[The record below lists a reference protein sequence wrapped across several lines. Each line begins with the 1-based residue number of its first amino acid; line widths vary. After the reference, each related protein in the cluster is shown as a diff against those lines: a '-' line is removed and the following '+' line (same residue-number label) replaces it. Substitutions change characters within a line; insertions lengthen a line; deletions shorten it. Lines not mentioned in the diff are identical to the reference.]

1 MRSKYLL
8 TTSLLLLLIASPGC
22 VKEVEQES
30 QESLHEVVFHAG
42 WDAETKTVLQE
53 DGQVFWSPED
63 EISLFIGDGHNYK
76 LTSTNTEPAAKAD
89 FIGSIGE
96 ISGTPNFVAVYPYN
110 STSTASL
117 YSRYIT
123 TDIPS
128 VQTAQAGTF
137 DKESFVCI
145 AWSNNESLYFKNIC
159 SGIKF
164 SVANEGITK
173 VVFYSNCGLTG
184 ETIIQVDENDIPHVI
199 QSKCSSLTVLAPED
213 KFEVGKYYYAAVTS
227 KDEISNERIDVTYYA
242 GDKTAS
248 LSLPLNSLK
257 RGVFKR
263 LYETDKG
270 LTFRKHYDKIAFI
283 GGDILPEDVD
293 KASISEAYFHVED
306 PRITDVIIA
315 PGNNLQEPVYFEH
328 IGTAVHYYTNGQ
340 IYKWND
346 PRFDGWK
353 SLRTLDLSMFDTSDA
368 VDMSRTFYGCTSLE
382 SVDLSSFDTSN
393 VEYFND
399 MFSNCVNLRELDL
412 SGFNTSKAI
421 SMRGMFSG
429 CSGIQ
434 ELSLKGFNTSNVRD
448 IDGMFSGLTVRHLD
462 LSEFETSNVE
472 NMSALFSGCS
482 NLNSLNVSKFNTSN
496 VTSMGSMFAGC
507 KSLMTL
513 DLQSFDLSKVTN
525 TAYMF
530 SNCANIQAIELPE
543 SPTVNLQMMHS
554 MFEGCYAL
562 EHVDLSSLDTRNVE
576 RMIDLFMGCRSLKSL
591 DLSNFS
597 TEKVYSFRRLFYGCR
612 NLEHLNISSF
622 KSTVLVDAEATF
634 MDTRKLTTLDL
645 GELDL
650 QDRYNDGVGHWLG
663 DLSKECHIRCTEQTK
678 NALIAASSLL
688 ANEKFKWYTDGS
700 TLPNVP
706 FEFESEL
713 YCSTD
718 YSKDKT
724 VRTIQLATE
733 GSGIDLVLMG
743 DAYSD
748 RLIADGTYD
757 RDMER
762 AIDAIF
768 AVEPYKS
775 FKHLFN
781 ISIVYAVS
789 ENEVLGKSTALD
801 CYDNRPIGSDSR
813 SWHSYYFSAA
823 KNYTPGNI
831 SPVILMHSDKMSD
844 GAATG
849 FISSGGDYLNDPLRD
864 DYHGGF
870 SEAVAYILG
879 QDDRFDY
886 TVRHE
891 FGHSFGFLMDEYV
904 STGEGFGG
912 FDWEFCFAYGL
923 WKNVDLV
930 SDSSVKWAKFI
941 NDPRYAG
948 TGIGVYEG
956 AYLPTGMWRSSPDSI
971 MNSTDCGFNAP
982 SREAIYYRIHKLAYG
997 KDWPYDYE
1005 TFVQWDAPN
1014 IAADKAYFSAHPA
1027 QLRTIT
1033 TKSAKK
1039 PHLEMRDVVHPDGR
1053 KGKMIIMD

>member
-1 MRSKYLL
+1 MSSKFLQ
-8 TTSLLLLLIASPGC
+8 TTSLILLLIASPSC
-22 VKEVEQES
+22 VKEVE

-53 DGQVFWSPED
+53 DGRVFWSPSD
-63 EISLFIGDGHNYK
+63 EISVFVGRGINGGYK
-76 LTSTNTEPAAKAD
+76 FTSTNTEDTSHAD
-89 FIGSIGE
+89 FVGQ
-96 ISGTPNFVAVYPYN
+96 ISGTSKGEYVAVYPFN
-110 STSTASL
+110 TITFVSDH
-117 YSRYIT
+117 YIVT
-123 TDIPS
+123 EIPS
-128 VQTAQAGTF
+128 VQTATEG
-137 DKESFVCI
+137 SFAKDCFVSVAC
-145 AWSNNESLYFKNIC
+145 STNESLYFKNIC
-159 SGIKF
+159 GGIKF
-164 SVANEGITK
+164 SVANEGINRI
-173 VVFYSNCGLTG
+173 VINSNFGISG
-184 ETIIQVDENDIPHVI
+184 ETHVRIDDNGIPHVI
-199 QSKCSSLTVLAPED
+199 ESKCSELTIEAPGDE
-213 KFEVGKYYYAAVTS
+213 FEVGKYYYAALTS
-227 KDEISNERIDVTYYA
+227 KDEIQGYENMTVTYFA
-242 GDKTAS
+242 GDKAAS

-263 LYETDKG
+263 LYEADKD
-270 LTFRKHYDKIAFI
+270 LQFRMHYDRVAFI
-283 GGDILPEDVD
+283 GCNILPDDVD
-293 KASISEAYFHVED
+293 KTSITEAIFHIND
-306 PRITDVIIA
+306 PRVTERQIMREDFLIS
-315 PGNNLQEPVYFEH
+315 PGKFSEPIYFEQ

-340 IYKWND
+340 VYKWND
-346 PRFDGWK
+346 PNFDGWR

-368 VDMSRTFYGCTSLE
+368 VDMSRTFMECTSLE
-382 SVDLSSFDTSN
+382 QVNLSSFETGN
-393 VEYFND
+393 VQNFDY
-399 MFSNCVNLRELDL
+399 MFGGCENLRELDI
-412 SGFNTSKAI
+412 SGFNTSQATT
-421 SMRGMFSG
+421 MRY
-429 CSGIQ
+429 
-434 ELSLKGFNTSNVRD
+434 
-448 IDGMFSGLTVRHLD
+448 MFSGLTVKQLD
-462 LSEFETSNVE
+462 LSGFETSNVE
-472 NMSALFSGCS
+472 NMEAMFSGCY
-482 NLNSLNVSKFNTSN
+482 NLSSLDVSKFNTSH
-496 VTSMGSMFAGC
+496 VTSMGGMFSGC
-507 KSLMTL
+507 KSLRIL
-513 DLQSFDLSKVTN
+513 DLHSFDLSKTEIMSQ
-525 TAYMF
+525 MF
-530 SNCANIQAIELPE
+530 KNC
-543 SPTVNLQMMHS
+543 VNLKTVKFPNSTTDNLRMMHS
-554 MFEGCYAL
+554 MFEGCCAL

-576 RMIDLFMGCRSLKSL
+576 MMIDLFMNCRTLKSL

-612 NLEHLNISSF
+612 NLEHLDISSF

-634 MDTRKLTTLDL
+634 MNTRKLTTLDL

-650 QDRYNDGVGHWLG
+650 HDKYNDSVGHWLG
-663 DLSKECHIRCTEQTK
+663 ELSKECHIRCTEQTK

-688 ANEKFKWYTDGS
+688 TDNKYKWHTDGAA
-700 TLPNVP
+700 LPDVS
-706 FEFESEL
+706 FEFEDDL
-713 YCSTD
+713 YYSTD

-724 VRTIQLATE
+724 VRTVQLATE
-733 GSGIDLVLMG
+733 GAGIDIVLMG

-768 AVEPYKS
+768 TVEPFKS
-775 FKHLFN
+775 LKHLFN

-789 ENEVLGKSTALD
+789 ENEVLGKSTALNCFD
-801 CYDNRPIGSDSR
+801 ERPIGSEGW
-813 SWHSYYFSAA
+813 SWRSYYHSAA
-823 KNYTPGNI
+823 KNYSMGTIAPI
-831 SPVILMHSDKMSD
+831 ILMHSDKPSD

-849 FISSGGDYLNDPLRD
+849 FISWTTGDYMNDPLRD

-879 QDDRFDY
+879 QDNRFDY

-930 SDSSVKWAKFI
+930 SDNSVKWAKFI

-956 AYLPTGMWRSSPDSI
+956 AYLPTGMWRSSPNSI

-1014 IAADKAYFSAHPA
+1014 IAADKAYFSARPA
-1027 QLRTIT
+1027 QLRTIA
-1033 TKSAKK
+1033 TKSAKR

-1053 KGKMIIMD
+1053 KGKMIVMD